1 MTITIKVPAA
11 SNRLTTVQRVSDEL
25 SLPDGSAPDDEL
37 LASFID
43 EASAFIERYTGFR
56 FPQETVVEKLGSDGG
71 HRLILSRRPI
81 KSITS
86 IKYKGA
92 LVDSSLYEIEDAMA
106 GFVWRNDSKWKN
118 TIEVAGGIVNK
129 LYGPPSQDYEVEYVA
144 GYIVPEDT
152 SATRDLPF
160 DIERACI
167 ELCKLYYYRQKAD
180 PMVRRE
186 RIGDSF
192 VWYQDSGDRSLPP
205 HIKAILDR
213 WKNLAV

>member
-1 MTITIKVPAA
+1 MTIVVKTPAA
-11 SNRLTTVQRVSDEL
+11 SSRLTTVQRLSDEL
-25 SLPDGSAPDDEL
+25 TLPDGTAPDDEIL
-37 LASFID
+37 GAFID

-56 FPQETVVEKLGSDGG
+56 FPQETIVEKLGSDGG

-81 KSITS
+81 KSINS
-86 IKYKGA
+86 IKYKGI
-92 LVDSSLYEIEDAMA
+92 LVDSSVYEIEDAMA
-106 GFVWRNDSKWKN
+106 GFVWRNDSKWIN
-118 TIEVAGGIVNK
+118 TTEISEGITSK
-129 LYGPPSQDYEVEYVA
+129 FYGPKRKDYEVEYIA
-144 GYIVPEDT
+144 GFVLPDDVN
-152 SATRDLPF
+152 RDLPY

-213 WKNLAV
+213 WKDLSI

>member
-1 MTITIKVPAA
+1 MTITIKVPATN
-11 SNRLTTVQRVSDEL
+11 NRLTTVQRVSDEL
-25 SLPDGSAPDDEL
+25 SSPDGTAPDDEL
-37 LASFID
+37 LGNFID

-56 FPQETVVEKLGSDGG
+56 FPQETIVEKLGSDGG
-71 HRLILSRRPI
+71 HRLVLSRRPI

-86 IKYKGA
+86 IKFKGT
-92 LVDSSLYEIEDAMA
+92 LVDSSVYEIEDAMA
-106 GFVWRNDSKWKN
+106 GFVWRNDSKWQN

-129 LYGPPSQDYEVEYVA
+129 LYGPALEYYEVEYVA
-144 GYIVPEDT
+144 GYILPGDT
-152 SATRDLPF
+152 TGARDLPYE
-160 DIERACI
+160 IERACI

-186 RIGDSF
+186 RVGDSF

-213 WKNLAV
+213 WKDLAV